1 MLPLP
6 QGAGRLKRECRSHT
20 LKDRLVVGCFSC
32 HLYLLVFSF
41 ETKAPVGTSC
51 EPKAYNGNK
60 FGANVQAP
68 AVTQK
73 SAQIGCNYMEGRV
86 FTWSTVKYFDWIVY
100 RKVIFWP
107 KTAGLLVLGH
117 LIVPEIAC

>member
-1 MLPLP
+1 MC
-6 QGAGRLKRECRSHT
+6 RHKLK
-20 LKDRLVVGCFSC
+20 
-32 HLYLLVFSF
+32 
-41 ETKAPVGTSC
+41 P
-51 EPKAYNGNK
+51 
-60 FGANVQAP
+60 
-68 AVTQK
+68 K